1 MIIVKVDN
9 KGGSSI
15 DKALRKLKRK
25 FDNTKVVKNL
35 RERKEF
41 TKPSQKK
48 RAQKRKAIYLNDKYG
63 DKN

>member
-1 MIIVKVDN
+1 MIIIKVDN

-63 DKN
+63 REE

>member
-1 MIIVKVDN
+1 MIIIKVDN

-63 DKN
+63 DNT